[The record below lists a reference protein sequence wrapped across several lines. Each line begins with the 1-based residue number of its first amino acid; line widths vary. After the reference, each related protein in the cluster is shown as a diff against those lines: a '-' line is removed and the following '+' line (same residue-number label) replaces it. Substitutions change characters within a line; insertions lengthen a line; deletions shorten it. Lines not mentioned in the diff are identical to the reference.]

1 MPKKLLNDKLG
12 IHFDGVKT
20 NKLSDLGDISRP
32 FTEEETALMQNMVN
46 HGYELFT
53 QRCADG
59 RKMPVDEIKR
69 IAEGRVWTGKMAKDL
84 KLVDELGGI
93 DRAIA
98 VAAERAEIENYTVMS
113 YPKQEDFFSSLL
125 SSGTDRYLSARLK
138 AELGALYEPFRYL
151 QTIKESDRIQARLPF
166 MITIK

>member
-1 MPKKLLNDKLG
+1 
-12 IHFDGVKT
+12 
-20 NKLSDLGDISRP
+20 
-32 FTEEETALMQNMVN
+32 MVN
-46 HGYELFT
+46 DGYEVVT
-53 QRCADG
+53 RRCAEG
-59 RKMPVDEIKR
+59 RKMTVDEIKR